1 MTSEV
6 KVYTYPNGEIQRV
19 QILRLEDWAQL
30 GFLYPNYNDAAL
42 DCFYDIYQNYHVP
55 ACPWIFDNMVMFHI
69 PEDLQV
75 DVLYETK
82 KYGTVSDKL
91 TAVSIALQEGVKIKG
106 GNPVFADA
114 NVEKLWRALE
124 ERDCIR
130 IAKGKLPTTTVI
142 PISHYPGFLTE
153 NETDAIMKVNANFF
167 IMDKFD
173 CATVFDHIGI
183 PLGLCIKN
191 GVIENPPLFHR
202 EALLVKKDGSVS
214 VKQLDVRNL
223 EIEIGGKRY
232 FHGKNASIYSRPERA
247 KTPKDERLKLVIV
260 GGRVVAVKKRG
271 SIPIPASGFVL
282 CVDGLDDCKIAA
294 GEKVIYHGLEDVVFG
309 IQVGNSIIK
318 DGIRTEGFISRF
330 YNIYHLEPIPFP
342 PSLYPMNFDKAR
354 AARIALGADADGKP
368 VLFWAEGAGKLGY
381 TPGED
386 STGASLKEMAEIASD
401 LGLFNAVNLDGGG
414 SAQILVDNKRSLK
427 ISDRNKSDNSEAE
440 RLVPMGLVVR

>member
-19 QILRLEDWAQL
+19 QIVRLEDWAQL
-30 GFLYPNYNDAAL
+30 EFLYLDYNDAAL

-124 ERDCIR
+124 ERNCIR

-214 VKQLDVRNL
+214 VTQPDVRDL
-223 EIEIGGKRY
+223 EIVIDGKSY
-232 FHGKNASIYSRPERA
+232 FHGKNATIYSRPERA
-247 KTPKDERLKLVIV
+247 KTPKDKRLKLVIV
-260 GGRVVAVKKRG
+260 GNRVVAVKESG
-271 SIPIPASGFVL
+271 SVVIPASGFVL
-282 CVDGLDDCKIAA
+282 CAEEMCACKVRA
-294 GEKVIYHGLEDVVFG
+294 GERVIYRGLEDVAFG

-318 DGIRTEGFISRF
+318 DGIKTEHFISRF

-354 AARIALGADADGKP
+354 AARIALGADKAGKP
-368 VLFWAEGAGKLGY
+368 VLFWAEGAGKLAY
-381 TPGED
+381 TAGVD
-386 STGASLKEMAEIASD
+386 STGASLKEMAEIAVD
-401 LGLFNAVNLDGGG
+401 LGLHQAINLDGGG
-414 SAQILVDNKRSLK
+414 SAQILMNNRRSLK

-440 RLVPMGLVVR
+440 RLVPLGLVIR